1 LLVGAPQAP
10 ALPSQGANRTGGLF
24 ACPLTPELS
33 DCWRVPIDE
42 GVDLQRESKEN
53 QWLGVSVKSQ
63 GAGGKIVTCAHLY
76 ESRHRVRQPLET
88 RDVIGRCFV
97 LSQDL
102 RVRDELDGGE
112 WKFCEG
118 RPQGHDRFGFCQQG
132 LAAAFS
138 PDHHYILFG
147 APGTYN
153 WKGNLRVELLNQSSL
168 DLLRYD
174 DGPYE
179 AGGEKDQ
186 DPSLIPVPA
195 NSYFGFS
202 VDSGAGLTRR
212 QELSFVTGAPRA
224 NHTGAVVIL
233 RRDSANRLVPEAV
246 LPGQQLTSAFGYAVA
261 VLDLNSDG
269 WMDLVVG
276 APHFFERKEEIGG
289 AAYVYIN
296 PAGRWESATPL
307 RLNGT
312 RGSMF
317 GIALSAAG
325 DLNQDGFEDLAVGAP
340 FDGAGKVYI
349 YHGSNLGIVAKPAQV
364 RG

>member
-10 ALPSQGANRTGGLF
+10 ALPGQGANRTGGLY
-24 ACPLTPELS
+24 ACPLSQEVS
-33 DCWRVPIDE
+33 DCWRVPIDD

-63 GAGGKIVTCAHLY
+63 GPGGKIVTCAHLY
-76 ESRHRVRQPLET
+76 ETRNRVRQPLET
-88 RDVIGRCFV
+88 RDVIGRCYV

-132 LAAAFS
+132 LAAGFTADS
-138 PDHHYILFG
+138 RYILFG

-153 WKGNLRVELLNQSSL
+153 WKGNVRVEVFNHSSL
-168 DLLRYD
+168 DLVQYD

-195 NSYFGFS
+195 NSYLGFS
-202 VDSGAGLTRR
+202 VDSARGLTRR
-212 QELSFVTGAPRA
+212 HELSFVAGAPRA

-233 RRDSANRLVPEAV
+233 RRDSAHRLVPEAV
-246 LPGQQLTSAFGYAVA
+246 LPGEQLTSAFGYALA
-261 VLDLNSDG
+261 VLDLNGDG
-269 WMDLVVG
+269 WMDLAVG
-276 APHFFERKEEIGG
+276 APHFFERHEEIGG

-296 PAGRWESATPL
+296 PGGRWAAATPL

-312 RGSMF
+312 YGSMF
-317 GIALSAAG
+317 GVALSAAG
-325 DLNQDGFEDLAVGAP
+325 DLDQDGFSDLAVGAP

-349 YHGSNLGIVAKPAQV
+349 YHGSKLGIVAKPAQV
-364 RG
+364 TV

>member
-1 LLVGAPQAP
+1 LLVGAPQAQ
-10 ALPSQGANRTGGLF
+10 ALPGQGANRTGGLF
-24 ACPLTPELS
+24 ACPLTPDLS

-42 GVDLQRESKEN
+42 GVDLERESKEN

-63 GAGGKIVTCAHLY
+63 GAGGKIVACAHRY
-76 ESRHRVRQPLET
+76 EARHRVRQPLET

-102 RVRDELDGGE
+102 RVRDELDGGD
-112 WKFCEG
+112 WRFCQG
-118 RPQGHDRFGFCQQG
+118 RPQGHDRFGSCQQG
-132 LAAAFS
+132 VAAAFS
-138 PDHHYILFG
+138 PDLRYVLLG

-153 WKGNLRVELLNQSSL
+153 WKALPTRAEQ
-168 DLLRYD
+168 R
-174 DGPYE
+174 DGRTDGRAAVVVRGGGLQE
-179 AGGEKDQ
+179 ARWALT
-186 DPSLIPVPA
+186 PAPPPPVPT
-195 NSYFGFS
+195 GFS

-212 QELSFVTGAPRA
+212 RELSFVTGAPRA

-233 RRDSANRLVPEAV
+233 RRDSASRLVPEAL
-246 LPGQQLTSAFGYAVA
+246 LPGHQLSSAFGHAVA

-276 APHFFERKEEIGG
+276 APHFFERQEEIGG

-296 PAGRWESATPL
+296 VGGRWDAPTPL

-325 DLNQDGFEDLAVGAP
+325 DLNRDGF
-340 FDGAGKVYI
+340 
-349 YHGSNLGIVAKPAQV
+349 
-364 RG
+364 